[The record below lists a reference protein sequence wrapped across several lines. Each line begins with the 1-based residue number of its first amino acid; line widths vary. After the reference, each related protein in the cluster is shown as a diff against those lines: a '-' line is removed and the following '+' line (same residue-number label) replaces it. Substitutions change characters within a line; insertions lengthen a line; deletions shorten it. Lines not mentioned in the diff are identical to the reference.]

1 MNKTA
6 AITEAIQYIG
16 SFALIYLT
24 SMVAAHGPTTFVLD
38 YGCLVAAL
46 SGVGLFTYGS
56 QRTPPTIFPPK
67 P

>member
-6 AITEAIQYIG
+6 LLTEIIQYAG

-24 SMVAAHGPTTFVLD
+24 SMVAAHGPTTFVVD

-46 SGVGLFTYGS
+46 SGLGIFTYGS
-56 QRTPPTIFPPK
+56 VRTPPTIFTPK